1 MAPFSRSTQ
10 VGLSEMKPNT
20 QTLAITIGLNSGSSR
35 PICSYHY
42 PINIIVQSCA
52 ALLGFT

>member
-1 MAPFSRSTQ
+1 
-10 VGLSEMKPNT
+10 MKPNT